1 MIGNGTTSIASG
13 QKALASLIDSVS
25 AHDAGRNE
33 AETRFHII
41 DRILGDCLGWPPDVV
56 HVEQAG
62 PDRTYSDYELGEPR
76 CAIWE
81 AKGQSHVFEL
91 PAAVEH
97 RAIRDLPSVMALNDK
112 AAAAIRQV
120 QVYCASRGVEV
131 AVATNGFQLIA
142 FLATRSDGIPPLEGR
157 CLVIDSPDQLVE
169 EFSRVWQTLSPAG
182 VAERRLRRLLNAG
195 EDQALPPKLSSRL
208 SNYPRY
214 RYPSELQTT
223 LRTLGELLLV
233 DAIEAADVEQLFYR
247 ECYCESGTLSQH
259 ALVSKRMLKARY
271 TAMFDQAVPAPTV
284 TPMESASVK
293 DPMSDELAVETMSGR
308 PIILIGDVG
317 VGKTSFLKHLMY
329 VTASEELKNALYL
342 YMDLGSQGALSGE
355 LKTFVLTEIER
366 QLYEGYG
373 IDVYE
378 DGFVRGVYHGDIM
391 RFRRGIY
398 GSLREEDPQRYE
410 EKVRGFLA
418 ARLEA
423 RDQHLKASTAHLVR
437 GRRKQVVI
445 VLDNA
450 DQRDYEVQ
458 QAAFI
463 IGQNFAKDWGAA
475 VFLAVRPQ
483 TFHRSRQVG
492 SLTAYPHRVFTI
504 SPPRVD
510 RVIEKR
516 LLFAVNLAEGNTSS
530 RWLADVELQLP
541 NIAYFLKALIYS
553 LSVNSDLVEFLS
565 NITAGNIR
573 AVVEFV
579 ASFIGNAN
587 VDAKK
592 IIRIMEHE
600 GRYRIPI
607 HEFWKAAL
615 VGEYSYYDST
625 SSIALNLFDVTRAD
639 SREHFLI
646 PMILGFLDSDGEHRT
661 VEGFVHSKDIVDE
674 MQDWS
679 FARDVSEGALRRAN
693 NKRLLETPQRVT
705 FDEDEG
711 GLIGRL
717 PEFFRIST
725 VGAYHLRRWIGDFAY
740 LDVMAFDTPILDD
753 GTRDELGKTVESFA
767 IEDRLD
773 RARIF
778 RSYLGR
784 VWRGSDLAPRYF
796 DWSLA
801 MQTGKGS
808 FDRVAKVVGS
818 GGQRGNGKVRG

>member
-1 MIGNGTTSIASG
+1 MFGTGTTSIATG
-13 QKALASLIDSVS
+13 QEALARLIESVS
-25 AHDAGRNE
+25 TDELGRNE

-41 DRILGDCLGWPPDVV
+41 DRILTDCLGWPRDLV
-56 HVEQAG
+56 HVEQSG
-62 PDRTYSDYELGEPR
+62 PDHTYTDYELGAPR

-81 AKGQSHVFEL
+81 AKRQSHTFEL
-91 PAAVEH
+91 PATVED
-97 RAIRDLPSVMALNDK
+97 RAIRDLPSVMALSDE
-112 AAAAIRQV
+112 ATAAIQQV
-120 QVYCASRGVEV
+120 QTYCISRGVEV

-142 FLATRSDGIPPLEGR
+142 FLATRSDGMPPLSGR
-157 CLVIDSPDQLVE
+157 CLVVSSPDQLAE
-169 EFSRVWQTLSPAG
+169 EFPRVWQTLSPAG

-195 EDQALPPKLSSRL
+195 EDQPLPPKLSSRL
-208 SNYPRY
+208 SSYPRY

-223 LRTLGELLLV
+223 LRTLGELLLI
-233 DAIEAADVEQLFYR
+233 DAIEAADVEEQFYR

-271 TAMFDQAVPAPTV
+271 TAMFDRAAASPKI
-284 TPMESASVK
+284 TPIETATDKS
-293 DPMSDELAVETMSGR
+293 PMAEELAMETTSGR

-329 VTASEELKNALYL
+329 VTAREEFNNALYL
-342 YMDLGSQGALSGE
+342 YIDLGSKGALSEE
-355 LKTFVLTEIER
+355 LKTFVLTEMEQ
-366 QLYEGYG
+366 QLYDRYE
-373 IDVYE
+373 IDVNE
-378 DGFVRGVYHGDIM
+378 DRFVRGVYHGDVM
-391 RFRRGIY
+391 RFRKGIF
-398 GSLREEDPQRYE
+398 GSLREQDPDQYE
-410 EKVRGFLA
+410 GKVRDLLGTKLQS
-418 ARLEA
+418 
-423 RDQHLKASTAHLVR
+423 RDQHLRAAMAHLVR
-437 GRRKQVVI
+437 GQRKQVVI

-450 DQRDYEVQ
+450 DQRDYDVQ

-483 TFHRSRQVG
+483 TFHRSKQVG

-510 RVIEKR
+510 RVIGRR
-516 LLFAVNLAEGNTSS
+516 LVFALNLAEGNTSA

-541 NIAYFLKALIYS
+541 NIGYFLRALIHS

-592 IIRIMEHE
+592 IIRIMEE
-600 GRYRIPI
+600 GGRYTIPI

-625 SSIALNLFDVTRAD
+625 SSMALNLFDLTRAD
-639 SREHFLI
+639 PQEHFLV
-646 PMILGFLDSDGEHRT
+646 PMILGFLDSDDEHRT
-661 VEGFVHSKDIVDE
+661 DEGFVYSKDIVAE
-674 MQDWS
+674 MQNWS
-679 FARDVSEGALRRAN
+679 FAVDVTEGALRRAN

-725 VGAYHLRRWIGDFAY
+725 LGAYHLRRWIGEFAY
-740 LDVMAFDTPILDD
+740 LDAMAFDTPVIDD
-753 GTRDELGKTVESFA
+753 ATREELAATVESFA
-767 IEDRLD
+767 IEDRLH
-773 RARIF
+773 RALSF
-778 RSYLGR
+778 RTYLAR
-784 VWRGSDLAPRYF
+784 AWRGSDLAPRYF
-796 DWSLA
+796 DWSLV
-801 MQTGKGS
+801 MKMGERS
-808 FDRVAKVVGS
+808 FDRVAKVVAKGS
-818 GGQRGNGKVRG
+818 SHRG